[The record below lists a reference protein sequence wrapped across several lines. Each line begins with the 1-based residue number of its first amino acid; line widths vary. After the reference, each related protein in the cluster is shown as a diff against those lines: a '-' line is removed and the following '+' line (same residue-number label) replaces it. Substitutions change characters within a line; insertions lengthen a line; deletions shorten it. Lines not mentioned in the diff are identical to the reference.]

1 MADSS
6 SGRGS
11 LLTDG
16 GISGEHPS
24 PPGYTIFVGPATSDE
39 YNTLRAQRTPTAC
52 WRLEDIRFEFD
63 SSFIAPSAAEEFKN
77 LASLIRG
84 LPGAPLSV
92 FGHADPVSNDV
103 YNKELSER
111 RAMAVYG
118 MLTRDTDMWDKLYNK
133 AHGGDDWKKVAV
145 QTILL
150 DLGYSPDAPG
160 TDKGAKTS
168 EALKNF
174 QGDNGLPPT
183 GKEDKATRA
192 KLFLVYMD
200 KHCKDES
207 GNPFKVEKKDFL
219 AQGADKDGKGDYQG
233 CSEFNPVLMF
243 SKEEDK
249 EYSKPENKEKRN
261 AENAPNRRVLIF
273 MFRPK
278 SYTIPN
284 LWPCPSVKEGVE
296 LCKKRFWSDAKK
308 RREFQENRREYH
320 NTKDTFACR
329 FYDRLGVNSPCENIL
344 LTFNT
349 VDLIFQRYPG
359 TEAASAIQGL
369 EYEYTVAGSNPI
381 KGTTGA
387 DGKARIRI
395 PPGENAELKIMGT
408 TYQVGVLS
416 TIEPYNKIEG
426 MQKRLNMLGYRF
438 GLCSGKMGPGTE
450 YPVLDFQA
458 DNAPLKVD
466 GLPSANTQQAIRD
479 KVGE

>member
-1 MADSS
+1 
-6 SGRGS
+6 
-11 LLTDG
+11 
-16 GISGEHPS
+16 
-24 PPGYTIFVGPATSDE
+24 
-39 YNTLRAQRTPTAC
+39 
-52 WRLEDIRFEFD
+52 
-63 SSFIAPSAAEEFKN
+63 
-77 LASLIRG
+77 
-84 LPGAPLSV
+84 
-92 FGHADPVSNDV
+92 
-103 YNKELSER
+103 
-111 RAMAVYG
+111 
-118 MLTRDTDMWDKLYNK
+118 
-133 AHGGDDWKKVAV
+133 
-145 QTILL
+145 
-150 DLGYSPDAPG
+150 
-160 TDKGAKTS
+160 
-168 EALKNF
+168 
-174 QGDNGLPPT
+174 
-183 GKEDKATRA
+183 
-192 KLFLVYMD
+192 MD

>member
-1 MADSS
+1 
-6 SGRGS
+6 
-11 LLTDG
+11 
-16 GISGEHPS
+16 
-24 PPGYTIFVGPATSDE
+24 
-39 YNTLRAQRTPTAC
+39 
-52 WRLEDIRFEFD
+52 
-63 SSFIAPSAAEEFKN
+63 
-77 LASLIRG
+77 
-84 LPGAPLSV
+84 
-92 FGHADPVSNDV
+92 
-103 YNKELSER
+103 
-111 RAMAVYG
+111 
-118 MLTRDTDMWDKLYNK
+118 MWDKLYNK

-150 DLGYSPDAPG
+150 DLGYSPDAPN

-168 EALKNF
+168 EALKKF
-174 QGDNGLPPT
+174 QGDNGLSPT
-183 GKEDKATRA
+183 GKEDKATRT
-192 KLFLVYMD
+192 KLFLAYMD
-200 KHCKDES
+200 KHCRDEG

-278 SYTIPN
+278 SYTTPN
-284 LWPCPSVKEGVE
+284 LWPCPSVKEGID

-308 RREFQENRREYH
+308 RREFQENRREYR

-329 FYDRLGVNSPCENIL
+329 FYDRLGMNSPCENIL

-381 KGTTGA
+381 RGTTGA
-387 DGKARIRI
+387 DGKVKVRI
-395 PPGENAELKIMGT
+395 PPGETAELKIMDS
-408 TYQVGVLS
+408 TYLVSTLDNIDPFDEIKGV
-416 TIEPYNKIEG
+416 ER
-426 MQKRLNMLGYRF
+426 RLQMLGYNVGNVD
-438 GLCSGKMGPGTE
+438 GLIGSKLE
-450 YPVLDFQA
+450 YAVLNFQA

-466 GLPSANTQQAIRD
+466 GLPGASTQQAIRD